1 MRLKLK
7 SHAKINLILEVL
19 YRRQDG
25 YHQLRT
31 ILQELE
37 LHDTLYLEDISGGK
51 LELICDN
58 PSLPSGK
65 GNLAFRAAQLM
76 QSAYATGR
84 GVRIHLKKRI
94 PVAAGLGG
102 GSSNAAAVLKGLNR
116 LWGIFLHDDDLR
128 KLGSLLGSDVPFFI
142 SGGTALAGGRGEI
155 IQPLPLFPQIKVL
168 LAAVHG
174 AKLSAAEV
182 YSALDLEKISSM
194 TKIEQFIRLLEENSE
209 GAGAGAGKDYFKEL
223 ASLIQNHLE
232 PPVFYL
238 HKGTALLKEKL
249 LQKGLAAMV
258 SGSGPTLFVLSR
270 DDQLLYKLEKELSRE
285 GCWTIITETIAG
297 KGDIIGYNRDRKKME
312 DSDC

>member
-1 MRLKLK
+1 MRF
-7 SHAKINLILEVL
+7 

-31 ILQELE
+31 ILQELNC
-37 LHDTLYLEDISGGK
+37 TIPYSEDISGGK

-65 GNLAFRAAQLM
+65 GNLAQGSTAHAVCLCHR
-76 QSAYATGR
+76 R

-209 GAGAGAGKDYFKEL
+209 GAGAGAEKDYFKEL